1 MKNLGLK
8 PQYRAA
14 IYLDR
19 AAIYLAPAAYG
30 EAIDT
35 ERALAECM
43 KYLKRREELKLM
55 RIYRD
60 NDVRV
65 VRVPEHNG
73 RRTPLSATGN
83 DAWQRLLRDTE
94 ASAIETIVI
103 YAARTVAPSI
113 SGLATLIREYF
124 IPCEIGFID
133 VEADFDIKSG
143 DVDAYLR
150 QRTCEYRSTLYGK
163 KAGR

>member
-1 MKNLGLK
+1 MKNLDLK
-8 PQYRAA
+8 PQYK
-14 IYLDR
+14 

-35 ERALAECM
+35 ERALAECR
-43 KYLKRREELKLM
+43 KYLNRREELKLM

-60 NDVRV
+60 DDVRV

-94 ASAIETIVI
+94 TSAIETIVI

-124 IPCEIGFID
+124 IPCGIGFID
-133 VEADFDIKSG
+133 VEADFDTGVG
-143 DVDAYLR
+143 DVDAYLKA
-150 QRTCEYRSTLYGK
+150 RTREYRSTLYGK
-163 KAGR
+163 KA